1 MYSIRPNV
9 LLRSLYPSAI
19 WRIPTKE
26 KQLFLTFD
34 DGPIPEITPQ
44 VLSILKEYKAKATFF
59 CVGANI
65 EKHSEVFQQIIA
77 EGHSVGNHTFNHL
90 NGWKTKTKDYL
101 ENIQKCNEQMCRY
114 ADVQMKNEKNNRHI
128 HSSAHPHIMF
138 RPPYG
143 KMKRSQISLLTSRYS
158 LIMWDV
164 LSGDFDLTISK
175 EKCLKNVISKT
186 REGSIV
192 VFHDSLKAKEN
203 VLFTLPKFIEHFS
216 KEGFGFYKLPSP

>member
-1 MYSIRPNV
+1 M
-9 LLRSLYPSAI
+9 LRSLYPSAI
-19 WRIPTKE
+19 WKIPTKK

-34 DGPIPEITPQ
+34 DGPIPEVTPH
-44 VLSILKEYKAKATFF
+44 LLAILKEYKAKATFF

-65 EKHSEVFQQIIA
+65 EKHPKIFLQIIA
-77 EGHSVGNHTFNHL
+77 EGHSVGNHTYHHL

-101 ENIQKCNEQMCRY
+101 ENIQKCSEQLCSY
-114 ADVQMKNEKNNRHI
+114 ADAEIKNKKNN
-128 HSSAHPHIMF
+128 PHILF

-143 KMKRSQISLLTSRYS
+143 KMKRAQIALLTSRFS

-164 LSGDFDLTISK
+164 LSGDFDTTISK
-175 EKCLKNVISKT
+175 EKCLNNVISKT

-203 VLFTLPKFIEHFS
+203 VLFVLPKFLDYFS
-216 KEGFGFYKLPSP
+216 KKKFGFENLRPILSREGA